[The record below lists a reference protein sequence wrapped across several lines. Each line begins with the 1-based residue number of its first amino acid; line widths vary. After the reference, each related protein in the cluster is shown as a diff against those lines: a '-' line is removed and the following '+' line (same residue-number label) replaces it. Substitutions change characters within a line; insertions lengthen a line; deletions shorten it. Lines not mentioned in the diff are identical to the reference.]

1 MKKCSY
7 CGAEAADDIK
17 YCEQCER
24 PFDAQDSQPGLQR
37 KGG

>member
-17 YCEQCER
+17 YCEQCGR
-24 PFDAQDSQPGLQR
+24 PLTHRSRQACAP
-37 KGG
+37 